1 MDAAWEA
8 GRGSVCERGRLS
20 GRCSQVL
27 RVLEGGGELEEERMG
42 ARRKQRLLG
51 ADVGHLV
58 HTHQLALAKDLQG
71 IGPLGRLVNDELH
84 PARGQSR
91 RSKGHMGDQGHMG
104 RSRGV
109 WIRHR
114 IHSCAS
120 DSRMGQGWVRDG
132 SGMDQGW
139 VRDGSGM
146 GVERVGAASPS
157 ERADTDR
164 AYRFQVLHS
173 HLTAVLEDPA
183 ARRELAGEGVLDER

>member
-58 HTHQLALAKDLQG
+58 HTHQLALAKNLQG

-139 VRDGSGM
+139 VRDG
-146 GVERVGAASPS
+146 R
-157 ERADTDR
+157 
-164 AYRFQVLHS
+164 
-173 HLTAVLEDPA
+173 
-183 ARRELAGEGVLDER
+183 GEGRRGLTFRTSRHRSCVSLPGAPFAPYRGSRGSSGASRARGRGSA